1 LPTLHPSN
9 PLTFPMTT
17 LQISPFS
24 LTLEEEDSAILHLR
38 LVLSYFLFILI
49 SCHFTYQKKK
59 KKLISCHLVS
69 LIKILY
75 DDSFLKSYESCP
87 VTCSEPSFVSV
98 ASTAV
103 LHLCMTLL
111 LCVFFSFPSCLIKLR

>member
-59 KKLISCHLVS
+59 KKIISCHLVS

>member
-1 LPTLHPSN
+1 
-9 PLTFPMTT
+9 MTT

-24 LTLEEEDSAILHLR
+24 LTLEEEDSVILHLR

-49 SCHFTYQKKK
+49 SCHFTYPKK

-87 VTCSEPSFVSV
+87 VTCSKPSFVSV

-111 LCVFFSFPSCLIKLR
+111 LCVFFSLVAL